1 MLRFALRSAFVQR
14 PLTRTVVT
22 KAPAIENGQK
32 IFTSNGHLHGADNPV
47 RSPAPIAS
55 ISYSCSARYG
65 QYAAPLP
72 SPREAHPNGCPH
84 SSSSQNG
91 RFFRHLCFT
100 SSVTNVLPRLNKR
113 GERGTLSLLP
123 AS

>member
-1 MLRFALRSAFVQR
+1 MLRFAIRRIVQR

-55 ISYSCSARYG
+55 ISYSRSARYG
-65 QYAAPLP
+65 QYAALSLHPAKHTRMVVRTP
-72 SPREAHPNGCPH
+72 PRRRTVASFVICASPR
-84 SSSSQNG
+84 
-91 RFFRHLCFT
+91 
-100 SSVTNVLPRLNKR
+100 V
-113 GERGTLSLLP
+113 
-123 AS
+123 

>member
-1 MLRFALRSAFVQR
+1 MLRIHVLRRFVQR

-47 RSPAPIAS
+47 RSSAPIAS
-55 ISYSCSARYG
+55 ISYSRAARYG

-72 SPREAHPNGCPH
+72 SPSRSTPEWLSA
-84 SSSSQNG
+84 
-91 RFFRHLCFT
+91 LLL
-100 SSVTNVLPRLNKR
+100 VA
-113 GERGTLSLLP
+113 ERSLL
-123 AS
+123 S

>member
-1 MLRFALRSAFVQR
+1 MLRIHVLRRFVQR

-55 ISYSCSARYG
+55 ISYSRSARYG

-72 SPREAHPNGCPH
+72 SPSRSTPEWLSA
-84 SSSSQNG
+84 
-91 RFFRHLCFT
+91 LLL
-100 SSVTNVLPRLNKR
+100 VA
-113 GERGTLSLLP
+113 ERSLL
-123 AS
+123 S